1 MGGGIL
7 WVYCP
12 TLQLASPPS
21 VDEHLSCSVV
31 SLGQTLLV
39 GRQEGHILVVVIW
52 LKPGANDLV
61 LYVEEVRKIWERW
74 IPALLG

>member
-21 VDEHLSCSVV
+21 VDEHFSCSVV

-39 GRQEGHILVVVIW
+39 GRQEGHILVVVI
-52 LKPGANDLV
+52 
-61 LYVEEVRKIWERW
+61 
-74 IPALLG
+74 